1 MTRKVQG
8 WAGNAVA
15 ELSRIQTLR
24 TATGASGLWEW
35 DIPSATLYADDGFAE
50 LYGID
55 LAGAQSGVPA
65 DTFFHAIHPD
75 DRARIRIAVAG
86 ILAGAELFS
95 KEFRIITP
103 EHTTI
108 WVHARGRSHNN
119 DDDEP
124 LWFTG
129 VLVDV
134 TDRKK
139 TEERLRIAQT
149 AGGIGTFEYIDGF
162 ATATVSQ
169 EFCRL
174 LGLHPAPSLPV
185 QTINGVLQA
194 GQTQL
199 LPDTRNGGVPDNLDT
214 IFRIT
219 RNDNGVARW
228 IARRGEILREEAGYR
243 LIGVIYDVTAAQDTE
258 AALRELNDTLE
269 SRVQHELAI
278 RHRAVDA
285 LRQAQKM
292 ESIGQLTG
300 GIAHDFNNL
309 LMAISSSLEL
319 LKKRLP
325 NDLQYNRQIDNAQQ
339 ATERGAGLTQRM
351 LAFARQQDLKSEP
364 VDVARLIGGMT
375 QLLQHTLGPAW
386 TLAFDLPGGFP
397 SVMADANQVEMAIVN
412 LTVNARDA
420 MPDGGTIHLTTDR
433 LHVATGDM
441 LDLAAGEYIRIS
453 VQDQGSGMDA
463 ETLQRATEPFF
474 TTKGVGKGTGLGLSM
489 VEGLAKQ
496 MNGTFTL
503 ESVPEQGTS
512 ATLWLPVAD
521 DLATTTAT
529 IAVPR
534 AGLSDMTVGPLKILA
549 VDDDALIL
557 MNTAEFLQDLG
568 HNVFEALSGQEA
580 LDLLDQ
586 HPDVDLI
593 VTDQAMPNMTG
604 LQFVAKAR
612 EIKPDLSVVIVT
624 GYGEIP
630 QNSQSGLV
638 KLDKPFTQDQLS
650 RALKDAVAMLTK

>member
-1 MTRKVQG
+1 MPDQ
-8 WAGNAVA
+8 NP
-15 ELSRIQTLR
+15 IQALR
-24 TATGASGLWEW
+24 AATGASGLWEW
-35 DIPSATLYADDGFAE
+35 DIPSATLYADEDFAQ

-55 LAGAQSGVPA
+55 PALAKSGVPA
-65 DTFFHAIHPD
+65 DTFFRAIHPD
-75 DRARIRIAVAG
+75 DRARIRIGVAG

-108 WVHARGRSHNN
+108 WVHARGRGHGN
-119 DDDEP
+119 DDGGEP
-124 LWFTG
+124 LQFTG

-162 ATATVSQ
+162 ATATISR

-174 LGLHPAPSLPV
+174 LGLHPALSLPV
-185 QTINGVLQA
+185 QTINSVLQP
-194 GQTQL
+194 GQPRL
-199 LPDTRNGGVPDNLDT
+199 LPDLRDGVIPDDIDA

-219 RNDNGVARW
+219 RNDDGASRW
-228 IARRGEILREEAGYR
+228 IARRGEILREGSGYR

-325 NDLQYNRQIDNAQQ
+325 NDPQYNRLIDNAQQ

-351 LAFARQQDLKSEP
+351 LAFARKEDLKSEP
-364 VDVARLIGGMT
+364 VDLAHLIGGMKE
-375 QLLQHTLGPAW
+375 LLHHTLGSAW
-386 TLAFDLPGGFP
+386 TLAFDLPDGFP
-397 SVMADANQVEMAIVN
+397 SVVADANQVEMAIVN

-420 MPDGGTIHLTTDR
+420 MADGGTIRVTTDR
-433 LHVATGDM
+433 LQVTADDAI
-441 LDLAAGEYIRIS
+441 DLAPGEYIRIS
-453 VQDQGSGMDA
+453 VHDEGAGMDA

-489 VEGLAKQ
+489 VDGLAKQ

-503 ESVPEQGTS
+503 ESVPGQGTS
-512 ATLWLPVAD
+512 ATLWLPVAEHG
-521 DLATTTAT
+521 AAA
-529 IAVPR
+529 IAAVPHDS
-534 AGLSDMTVGPLKILA
+534 APAITIGQLKILA

-568 HNVFEALSGQEA
+568 HNVFEALSGAEA
-580 LDLLDQ
+580 LALLDQ

-604 LQFVAKAR
+604 LQLVAKAR
-612 EIKPDLSVVIVT
+612 AIRPDIPVLIVS

-630 QNSQSGLV
+630 QNSQTGLV
-638 KLDKPFTQDQLS
+638 KLDKPFTQDQLMRS
-650 RALKDAVAMLTK
+650 LNDAVAIHAR

>member
-1 MTRKVQG
+1 MT
-8 WAGNAVA
+8 
-15 ELSRIQTLR
+15 
-24 TATGASGLWEW
+24 
-35 DIPSATLYADDGFAE
+35 D
-50 LYGID
+50 
-55 LAGAQSGVPA
+55 AQA
-65 DTFFHAIHPD
+65 
-75 DRARIRIAVAG
+75 
-86 ILAGAELFS
+86 
-95 KEFRIITP
+95 
-103 EHTTI
+103 
-108 WVHARGRSHNN
+108 
-119 DDDEP
+119 
-124 LWFTG
+124 
-129 VLVDV
+129 
-134 TDRKK
+134 
-139 TEERLRIAQT
+139 
-149 AGGIGTFEYIDGF
+149 
-162 ATATVSQ
+162 
-169 EFCRL
+169 
-174 LGLHPAPSLPV
+174 
-185 QTINGVLQA
+185 
-194 GQTQL
+194 
-199 LPDTRNGGVPDNLDT
+199 
-214 IFRIT
+214 
-219 RNDNGVARW
+219 
-228 IARRGEILREEAGYR
+228 
-243 LIGVIYDVTAAQDTE
+243 TE

-325 NDLQYNRQIDNAQQ
+325 SDLQYDRLIDNAQQ

-364 VDVARLIGGMT
+364 VDVAHLIGGMT
-375 QLLQHTLGPAW
+375 HLLQHTLGPAW
-386 TLAFDLPGGFP
+386 TLAFDLPDGFP

-420 MPDGGTIHLTTDR
+420 MADGGTIHLTTDR
-433 LHVATGDM
+433 LHVAPGNT
-441 LDLAAGEYIRIS
+441 LELAAGEYIRIS
-453 VQDQGSGMDA
+453 VRDQGTGMDV

-489 VEGLAKQ
+489 VDGLAKQ

-503 ESVPEQGTS
+503 ESVPSQGTS

-521 DLATTTAT
+521 DRTTAMVV
-529 IAVPR
+529 APR
-534 AGLSDMTVGPLKILA
+534 AGPSSISIGQLKILA

-580 LDLLDQ
+580 LALLDQ

-604 LQFVAKAR
+604 LQLIANAR

-630 QNSQSGLV
+630 QNSQLGLV

-650 RALKDAVAMLTK
+650 RSLKDAVAMRTK

>member
-1 MTRKVQG
+1 MPREEPHNPVPD
-8 WAGNAVA
+8 VA
-15 ELSRIQTLR
+15 SIQALR
-24 TATGASGLWEW
+24 AATGASGLWEW
-35 DIPSATLYADDGFAE
+35 DIPSATLYADEGFAE
-50 LYGID
+50 LYGLD
-55 LAGAQSGVPA
+55 PAAAQTGVPA
-65 DTFFHAIHPD
+65 DTFFQVIHPD

-103 EHTTI
+103 QNATI
-108 WVHARGRSHNN
+108 WVHARGRGHA
-119 DDDEP
+119 DDHDEP
-124 LWFTG
+124 LRFSG

-134 TDRKK
+134 SDRKK

-162 ATATVSQ
+162 ATATISE

-185 QTINGVLQA
+185 QTINSVLQE
-194 GQTQL
+194 GQPQL
-199 LPDTRNGGVPDNLDT
+199 LPDTRGGVVPETLDA
-214 IFRIT
+214 IFRII
-219 RNDNGVARW
+219 RNDDGVARW
-228 IARRGEILREEAGYR
+228 IARRGEILREGSGYR

-325 NDLQYNRQIDNAQQ
+325 NDPQYNRLIDNAQQ

-351 LAFARQQDLKSEP
+351 LAFARQQDLRSEP
-364 VDVARLIGGMT
+364 VDIVRLIGGMT
-375 QLLQHTLGPAW
+375 QLLHHTLGPAW
-386 TLAFDLPGGFP
+386 TLAFDLPDGFP
-397 SVMADANQVEMAIVN
+397 EVVADTNQLEMAIVN

-420 MPDGGTIHLTTDR
+420 MPDGGTIRVTADKTC
-433 LHVATGDM
+433 VAAGDID
-441 LDLAAGEYIRIS
+441 DLGAGEYIRVS
-453 VQDQGSGMDA
+453 VCDQGAGMDA

-489 VEGLAKQ
+489 VDGLAKQ
-496 MNGTFTL
+496 LNGTFTL
-503 ESVPEQGTS
+503 ESVAGQGTS

-521 DLATTTAT
+521 DRTAATVMAPRTTH
-529 IAVPR
+529 P
-534 AGLSDMTVGPLKILA
+534 DMSLGQLKILA

-568 HNVFEALSGQEA
+568 HNVFEALSGKQA
-580 LDLLDQ
+580 LELLDQ
-586 HPDVDLI
+586 HPDVDVI

-604 LQFVAKAR
+604 LQLVAKAR
-612 EIKPDLSVVIVT
+612 EIKPDLPVLIVT

-630 QNSQSGLV
+630 QNSQLGLV

-650 RALKDAVAMLTK
+650 RSLNDAVAVRPK

>member
-1 MTRKVQG
+1 MP
-8 WAGNAVA
+8 
-15 ELSRIQTLR
+15 ESHPIQALR
-24 TATGASGLWEW
+24 APTGASGLWEW
-35 DIPSATLYADDGFAE
+35 DIASGRLYTDDGFAD

-55 LAGAQSGVPA
+55 RVAGQTGVPA
-65 DTFFHAIHPD
+65 ETFFRAIHPE
-75 DRARIRIAVAG
+75 DRSRIRIAVAG
-86 ILAGAELFS
+86 ILSGAELFS
-95 KEFRIITP
+95 KEFRLVTP
-103 EHTTI
+103 QNVTI
-108 WVHARGRSHNN
+108 WVHARGRAHIN
-119 DDDEP
+119 DDDVP
-124 LWFTG
+124 QKFTG

-149 AGGIGTFEYIDGF
+149 AGGIGTFEYVDGF
-162 ATATVSQ
+162 ATATISH

-174 LGLHPAPSLPV
+174 LGLHPALSLPV
-185 QTINGVLQA
+185 QTINSTLQP
-194 GQTQL
+194 GQPLL
-199 LPDTRNGGVPDNLDT
+199 LPDSRHGVVPETIDA

-219 RNDNGVARW
+219 RNDDGASRW
-228 IARRGEILREEAGYR
+228 IARRGEILREGSGFR
-243 LIGVIYDVTAAQDTE
+243 LIGVIYDVTDAQETE
-258 AALRELNDTLE
+258 AALRELNETLE
-269 SRVQHELAI
+269 SRVQSELVI

-325 NDLQYNRQIDNAQQ
+325 NDPQYNRLIDNAQQ

-351 LAFARQQDLKSEP
+351 LAFARKQDLKSEP
-364 VDVARLIGGMT
+364 VDVAGLIGGMT
-375 QLLQHTLGPAW
+375 HLLRHTLGPAW

-397 SVMADANQVEMAIVN
+397 SVVADANQVEMAIIN

-420 MPDGGTIHLTTDR
+420 MADGGTIRVTTDR
-433 LHVATGDM
+433 CQVMAGDIV
-441 LDLAAGEYIRIS
+441 DLAGGEYIRIS
-453 VQDQGSGMDA
+453 VHDEGEGMDA

-489 VEGLAKQ
+489 VDGLAKQ

-503 ESVPEQGTS
+503 RSTPGQGTS

-521 DLATTTAT
+521 DQASVPVAPTRVSQPDTT
-529 IAVPR
+529 I
-534 AGLSDMTVGPLKILA
+534 GPLKILA

-557 MNTAEFLQDLG
+557 MNTTEFLQDLG
-568 HNVFEALSGQEA
+568 HQVVEALSGKEA
-580 LDLLDQ
+580 LALLDK
-586 HPDVDLI
+586 HPDIDLI
-593 VTDQAMPNMTG
+593 ITDQAMPNMTG
-604 LQFVAKAR
+604 LQLVAKAR
-612 EIKPDLSVVIVT
+612 ERRADLPVLIVS

-630 QNSQSGLV
+630 QNSQTGLV
-638 KLDKPFTQDQLS
+638 KLDKPFNQAQLS
-650 RALKDAVAMLTK
+650 RSLHDALAIRA